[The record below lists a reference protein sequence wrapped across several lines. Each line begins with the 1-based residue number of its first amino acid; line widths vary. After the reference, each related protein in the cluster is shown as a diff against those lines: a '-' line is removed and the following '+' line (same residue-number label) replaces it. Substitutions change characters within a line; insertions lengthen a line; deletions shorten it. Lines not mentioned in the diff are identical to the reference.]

1 MFFTDQYINSLMIK
15 TLKNFGGKKLG
26 GVILIAVIVIAFGF
40 GGFGGGFSTNNQNN
54 IAKINKTNVT
64 TQDFMNYLNGSNISQ
79 QAIRENLDKNIIE
92 ELLSGLISTTL
103 IDLEVEDFDLSITEL
118 TVLKKIKENKNFQ
131 NENNIFQ
138 RTKYEKFLLSN
149 NMSAPMFELQLK
161 NRELQ
166 KHLFDLIG
174 AGTITPEFLIKKKF
188 EEQNK
193 TIDVEYLAMSNQYK
207 EKDNYSKE
215 EIEKFVEENK
225 DQLKREYID
234 FKYAVL
240 NPKNLIG
247 LEEFNQD
254 FFDEIDII
262 ENKISKGDT
271 FETILE
277 NIKVNVIEINKYTSS
292 STKKINEDRI
302 YSKRSSNLDIIENGD
317 NFLLF
322 SIVNKYDLGPDLSD
336 EVTKDEI
343 TELVFQKG
351 KFDLNR
357 SFLEK
362 IQKKEFDNEKF
373 NEMSANNL
381 EYASLNSINDNNTF
395 EANSVKILYSLP
407 VNSFTLV
414 NDKDNKIYLVK
425 IVNVKD
431 NSYNETDEDYLKF
444 VQKQNT
450 ENRKSILQSYD
461 RLLNNKYKVQLNQ
474 KTIDRVKNYF
484 K

>member
-450 ENRKSILQSYD
+450 ENKKSILQSYD

>member
-1 MFFTDQYINSLMIK
+1 MFFTDQYIYSKMMEA
-15 TLKNFGGKKLG
+15 LKNFGGKKLG

-54 IAKINKTNVT
+54 IAKINRTNVT
-64 TQDFMNYLNGSNISQ
+64 TQDFMDYLNQSNISQ

-103 IDLEVEDFDLSITEL
+103 IDLEVKDFDLSITEL

-131 NENNIFQ
+131 DENGVFQ

-149 NMSAPMFELQLK
+149 NMSAPMFEIQLK

-174 AGTITPEFLIKKKF
+174 AGTITPNFLIKKKF

-193 TIDVEYLAMSNQYK
+193 TLDIEYFAMSNQYK
-207 EKDNYSKE
+207 AKNSYTNEKLE
-215 EIEKFVEENK
+215 QFVKENK

-234 FKYAVL
+234 FKYAIL

-254 FFDEIDII
+254 FFDEIDKI
-262 ENKISKGDT
+262 ENKISQGDT
-271 FETILE
+271 FEAILE
-277 NIKVNVIEINKYTSS
+277 NLNVDITEINKFAPS
-292 STKKINEDRI
+292 STKKNNEDRI
-302 YSKRSSNLDIIENGD
+302 YSKRLTKLDIIENGD

-322 SIVNKYDLGPDLSD
+322 SIVDKYDLGPDLND
-336 EVTKDEI
+336 KTTKDEI
-343 TELVFQKG
+343 AELVYQKG
-351 KFDLNR
+351 KFDLNK
-357 SFLEK
+357 SVLEE
-362 IQKKEFDNEKF
+362 IQKKEFDNNKF
-373 NEMSANNL
+373 TEMAANNL
-381 EYASLNSINDNNTF
+381 KNMSLNSINDQDTF

-407 VNSFTLV
+407 INSFTLV
-414 NDKDNKIYLVK
+414 GDKDNEIYLVK
-425 IVNVKD
+425 IINSKNNPYTKNDD
-431 NSYNETDEDYLKF
+431 NYLKF
-444 VQKQNT
+444 VQAQNT
-450 ENRKSILQSYD
+450 DNRKSILGSYD
-461 RLLNNKYKVQLNQ
+461 QLLNNKYKVQLNQ

>member
-1 MFFTDQYINSLMIK
+1 MME
-15 TLKNFGGKKLG
+15 TLKNFGVKKLG
-26 GVILIAVIVIAFGF
+26 GVILIVIIVIAFGF

-64 TQDFMNYLNGSNISQ
+64 TQDFMDYLNQSNISQ

-118 TVLKKIKENKNFQ
+118 TVLKKIKENKNFHD
-131 NENNIFQ
+131 ENGAFQ

-149 NMSAPMFELQLK
+149 NMSAPMFEIQLK

-174 AGTITPEFLIKKKF
+174 AGTVTPDFLIKKMF

-193 TIDVEYLAMSNQYK
+193 TLDIEYFAMSSQYK
-207 EKDNYSKE
+207 EKNSYTNEELEQFVKE
-215 EIEKFVEENK
+215 NA
-225 DQLKREYID
+225 DQLKRDFID

-254 FFDEIDII
+254 FFDEIDAI
-262 ENKISKGDT
+262 ENKISQGET
-271 FETILE
+271 FESILE
-277 NIKVNVIEINKYTSS
+277 NINVDIKEVNKFVASS
-292 STKKINEDRI
+292 AMESNEDII
-302 YSKRSSNLDIIENGD
+302 YSKKSTKLDIIENGD
-317 NFLLF
+317 NFLLY
-322 SIVNKYDLGPDLSD
+322 SITDKYELAADLND
-336 EVTKDEI
+336 EATRDDMI
-343 TELVFQKG
+343 ELVYQKG

-357 SFLEK
+357 SILEE
-362 IQKKEFDNEKF
+362 IQKKEFDNNKF
-373 NEMSANNL
+373 NEMGANNL
-381 EYASLNSINDNNTF
+381 KTISLNSINDHDTF
-395 EANSVKILYSLP
+395 EENSVKILYSLP
-407 VNSFTLV
+407 INSFTLV
-414 NDKDNKIYLVK
+414 SDKDNEIYLVK
-425 IVNVKD
+425 IINSKD
-431 NSYNETDEDYLKF
+431 KPYSENDDNYLKF
-444 VQKQNT
+444 VQNQNT
-450 ENRKSILQSYD
+450 ENRKSILASYD
-461 RLLNNKYKVQLNQ
+461 QLLNNKYNVQLNQ